1 MATNK
6 DIDSDKDKDNNI
18 LFLRY
23 GRWRTHVDGQLVAEE
38 ELYDRLS
45 TGVLSKILKILKMLK
60 ILMVITMSSQASH

>member
-1 MATNK
+1 MTLTSMATDK
-6 DIDSDKDKDNNI
+6 DIDSEKDKDNNI

-45 TGVLSKILKILKMLK
+45 TGVPSKILKIL
-60 ILMVITMSSQASH
+60 

>member
-45 TGVLSKILKILKMLK
+45 TRVPSKILKIL
-60 ILMVITMSSQASH
+60 